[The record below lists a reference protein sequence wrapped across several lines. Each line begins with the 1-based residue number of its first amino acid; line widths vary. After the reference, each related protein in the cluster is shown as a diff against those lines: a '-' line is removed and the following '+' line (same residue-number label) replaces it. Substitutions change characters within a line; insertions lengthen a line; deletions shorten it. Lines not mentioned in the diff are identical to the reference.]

1 MTSVCVATYN
11 GERYISQQLESI
23 LCQLGDDDEVIVSD
37 DGSSDGT
44 ADVVEAIGDSRIRLL
59 HHPAPHGVNANFGY
73 ALSHARGEYIFL
85 ADQDDVWLPG
95 KVDKCIATLAD
106 HVCVMHDCRI
116 TDSSLNPTGE
126 TLLRQL
132 GAKTGF
138 WANLMR
144 NRYTGC
150 CMAFRSSLM
159 RRILPIPQSRLF
171 YHDNWIGLNAALCG
185 SVAFLPFEGLLFRRH
200 EAAGS
205 SAAGKSRLS
214 LTQKIMSRAAL
225 LWHICLRLTRK

>member
-11 GERYISQQLESI
+11 GERYIRQQLESI

-95 KVDKCIATLAD
+95 KVDKCIAALAD

-200 EAAGS
+200 EASGS